1 MGFGLFAIV
10 IGALGV
16 SINFASEVLDPEL
29 GVEVEHKLDG
39 RLIFK
44 SVRRQESSNDIY
56 FYICSKVFVQF
67 VAYDYKLL

>member
-10 IGALGV
+10 IGTLGV

-39 RLIFK
+39 RFIFK
-44 SVRRQESSNDIY
+44 SVRRPESSHNIY
-56 FYICSKVFVQF
+56 FYISSKVFVQF
-67 VAYDYKLL
+67 VAYDYKPL